1 MPITSYNILCKL
13 KITNTTL
20 TLKINLEKPI
30 GYHQMLSRKTKTKTE
45 KEAEYGRKWR
55 LKNKEKI
62 KKYRLK
68 NAKRIKLNQKKWK
81 KINPDYQKKWR
92 LKNIEKVRK
101 NDRENKQKLRKDPKY
116 RQKENAG
123 NKKWRAKAMKNPKY
137 RNKLNRRN
145 RQWQRNNPDK
155 VKEMRAKYYRE
166 VTKSRLKNDTKFLE
180 KRIASEILYAQKR
193 PKIKRKAIKK
203 AKIQAISL
211 CHPQGKI
218 ECIKKNCKENDL
230 DKLVLDHTRGREIMG
245 HDKKIGGFRLYNWI
259 IKYYDENGKPP
270 GDLKPMCQNCNW
282 EKEQARKVRYYRK
295 KLVSQIPVRRR

>member
-1 MPITSYNILCKL
+1 MSN
-13 KITNTTL
+13 
-20 TLKINLEKPI
+20 
-30 GYHQMLSRKTKTKTE
+30 RKTKTKTE

-55 LKNKEKI
+55 LENKEKI

-81 KINPDYQKKWR
+81 KNNPDYGLKWR
-92 LKNIEKVRK
+92 SKNIDKVRK
-101 NDRENKQKLRKDPKY
+101 NDRENKQRLRKDPKF
-116 RQKENAG
+116 RQKENASG
-123 NKKWRAKAMKNPKY
+123 RKSFKKQWKNPEFRKKWNKRNLQWAK
-137 RNKLNRRN
+137 
-145 RQWQRNNPDK
+145 NNPDK
-155 VKEMRAKYYRE
+155 VKEMRTKYYRE

-180 KRIASEILYAQKR
+180 RRIASEILYAQKS
-193 PKIKRKAIKK
+193 PKIKRKA
-203 AKIQAISL
+203 ARAEKILAITL